1 MVEKLNAMAKKHE
14 KRPIVLPDSKFKGS
28 TSKDLPCEH
37 KDSSDSE
44 NDSSADSQ
52 DELESFSDIDD
63 REIDR
68 YLFNEEEKNYKKKI
82 WENSNRE
89 YLLEQVAKE
98 LAAAMPK
105 SKKVTKQKQAQQA
118 KNSEPAQSAAV
129 ATCQTVKTKRLSS
142 RVNHDCLAK
151 LFEDEP
157 AGERNP
163 KRVRFDL
170 ASDNNSKFQSKVDDD
185 DQEDEDQEDD
195 ELGSGNYH
203 EGGDKDWYNN
213 ENMDEA
219 YYPDEDGYNYYD
231 DDHY

>member
-1 MVEKLNAMAKKHE
+1 MAKKHE
-14 KRPIVLPDSKFKGS
+14 KRPVVLPNSKFKGS
-28 TSKDLPCEH
+28 SSKDLLCEH
-37 KDSSDSE
+37 RDSDDSE
-44 NDSSADSQ
+44 DDTSADSQ

-82 WENSNRE
+82 WENTNRE

-98 LAAAMPK
+98 LAASMPK
-105 SKKVTKQKQAQQA
+105 SRKGMKQRQTQQA
-118 KNSEPAQSAAV
+118 KNPEPAQSAAV
-129 ATCQTVKTKRLSS
+129 ATCQTVKTKRLSNK
-142 RVNHDCLAK
+142 VNHDCLAK

-170 ASDNNSKFQSKVDDD
+170 PSDNQSKVDD
-185 DQEDEDQEDD
+185 DQEDD
-195 ELGSGNYH
+195 ELGSENYN
-203 EGGDKDWYNN
+203 EDGDKDWYNN
-213 ENMDEA
+213 ENMDDA

-231 DDHY
+231 EDHY

>member
-1 MVEKLNAMAKKHE
+1 MVEKLNAMAKEHE
-14 KRPIVLPDSKFKGS
+14 KRPVVLPNSKLKGS
-28 TSKDLPCEH
+28 TSKDLLREH
-37 KDSSDSE
+37 RDSDDSEDDTSSDS
-44 NDSSADSQ
+44 Q
-52 DELESFSDIDD
+52 DGLESFSDIDD

-89 YLLEQVAKE
+89 YLLEQVAKQ

-105 SKKVTKQKQAQQA
+105 SRKGTKQRQAQKA
-118 KNSEPAQSAAV
+118 KTSEPAQSAAV
-129 ATCQTVKTKRLSS
+129 ATGQTVKTKRLSS
-142 RVNHDCLAK
+142 KVNHDCLAK

-170 ASDNNSKFQSKVDDD
+170 ASDNHIKYQSKVDDD
-185 DQEDEDQEDD
+185 DDD
-195 ELGSGNYH
+195 
-203 EGGDKDWYNN
+203 GDKDWYNN